1 MGTVKMRR
9 RSPHPPETPR
19 IFSGAPHT
27 GRRALSNTRRRAG
40 RLIQAARPHFF
51 AQRRWLPGLAV
62 PHGAAVAAVP
72 GATAG

>member
-1 MGTVKMRR
+1 MRS
-9 RSPHPPETPR
+9 SPHPPKTPR

-40 RLIQAARPHFF
+40 RPHRAARPQFF
-51 AQRRWLPGLAV
+51 APRWLPGLAV